1 MGPAF
6 AAPVAPKAI
15 ADRAIT
21 EAIAVIEIIFMLN
34 FPLTWMPTL
43 NMEIGD
49 RRGDYKE
56 SNLGSSIR
64 IGADCVSTCASGS
77 TASIALKG
85 EFSGTIEIVS
95 YLQVKGAQRSTRRKK
110 P

>member
-15 ADRAIT
+15 ADRART
-21 EAIAVIEIIFMLN
+21 EAIAVIEIIFMLSS
-34 FPLTWMPTL
+34 PLTWMPTL

-64 IGADCVSTCASGS
+64 WRR
-77 TASIALKG
+77 LR
-85 EFSGTIEIVS
+85 E
-95 YLQVKGAQRSTRRKK
+95 YLCERLDGFHRA
-110 P
+110 